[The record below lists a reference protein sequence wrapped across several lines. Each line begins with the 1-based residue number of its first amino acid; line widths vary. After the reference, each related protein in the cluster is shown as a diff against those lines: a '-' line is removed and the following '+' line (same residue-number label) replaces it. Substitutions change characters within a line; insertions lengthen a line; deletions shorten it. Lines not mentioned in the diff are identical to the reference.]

1 MSIRISWLCYNSDA
15 IFTIYRS
22 VNPMEVDTLQDPLVS
37 DISGT
42 TTYIDETSDEF
53 YYLVKSEYD
62 DKVFYSGQVKT
73 IKDIPGH
80 FVVDINYNYIPSYG
94 GAVNFAVQI

>member
-1 MSIRISWLCYNSDA
+1 MKLLWDCDGQVSP
-15 IFTIYRS
+15 FTIYRS
-22 VNPMEVDTLQDPLVS
+22 GVVFDKDTLPDPLVS

>member
-1 MSIRISWLCYNSDA
+1 MSIRISWLCYNADA

-22 VNPMEVDTLQDPLVS
+22 EEPMIQDELPDPLVS
-37 DISGT
+37 EISGT
-42 TTYIDETSDEF
+42 TTYLDETSDEF
-53 YYLVKSEYD
+53 YYIVKSEYD
-62 DKVFYSGQVKT
+62 DKTYYSGQVKT